1 MIVGCGIDLVKVE
14 RIEKII
20 KRWGNSFTSRIFTSL
35 EGEYCEKKKIN
46 KFQSYAGRFAA
57 KEALL
62 KSLGLGL
69 KGANWKEIE
78 VRNDELGQ
86 PIIDISGK
94 LKNIASAKGVS
105 KYFVSISHTKEY
117 AIAQVILES
126 ILDK

>member
-1 MIVGCGIDLVKVE
+1 LIVGCGIDLVKVE

-78 VRNDELGQ
+78 VRNDKLGQ

-105 KYFVSISHTKEY
+105 KYFVSISHTREY

-126 ILDK
+126 LLDK

>member
-35 EGEYCEKKKIN
+35 EGEYCEKKKNN
-46 KFQSYAGRFAA
+46 KYQSYAGKFAA